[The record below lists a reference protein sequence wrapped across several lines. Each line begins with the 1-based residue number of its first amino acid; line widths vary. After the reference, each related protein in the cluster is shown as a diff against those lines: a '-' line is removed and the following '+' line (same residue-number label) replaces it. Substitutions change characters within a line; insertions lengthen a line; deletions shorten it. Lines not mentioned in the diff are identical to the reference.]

1 VASWEPHAIK
11 QPRLFNFLVHKI
23 KKSINSSYIYVF
35 HAIHLCFYFFIFS
48 TISLS
53 IKKYSIPKD
62 LLKCTGSLNLPCN
75 IRFTRQLVAK
85 TIAKAT
91 SPISTP
97 SITKYQHHHLS
108 SPRLVR
114 TRYIR
119 APKVS
124 KKQDLTQF

>member
-1 VASWEPHAIK
+1 
-11 QPRLFNFLVHKI
+11 
-23 KKSINSSYIYVF
+23 
-35 HAIHLCFYFFIFS
+35 
-48 TISLS
+48 
-53 IKKYSIPKD
+53 
-62 LLKCTGSLNLPCN
+62 LNLPCN
-75 IRFTRQLVAK
+75 IRFKRQLVAK

-108 SPRLVR
+108 SPRLVW
-114 TRYIR
+114 TRYII

>member
-1 VASWEPHAIK
+1 
-11 QPRLFNFLVHKI
+11 
-23 KKSINSSYIYVF
+23 
-35 HAIHLCFYFFIFS
+35 
-48 TISLS
+48 
-53 IKKYSIPKD
+53 
-62 LLKCTGSLNLPCN
+62 LNLPCN
-75 IRFTRQLVAK
+75 IRFKRQLVAK

-114 TRYIR
+114 TRYII